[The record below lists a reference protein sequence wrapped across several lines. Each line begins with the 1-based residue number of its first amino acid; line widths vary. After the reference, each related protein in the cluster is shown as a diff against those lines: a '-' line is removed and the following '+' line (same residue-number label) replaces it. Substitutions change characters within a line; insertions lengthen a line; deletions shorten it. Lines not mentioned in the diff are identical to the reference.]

1 MDGVFLS
8 CFQLQEIDISN
19 FNTSNVIN
27 MAKMFVNC
35 YKLKKIN
42 GLNKFITNKV
52 TSISYMFETV

>member
-1 MDGVFLS
+1 M
-8 CFQLQEIDISN
+8 FQLQEIDISN